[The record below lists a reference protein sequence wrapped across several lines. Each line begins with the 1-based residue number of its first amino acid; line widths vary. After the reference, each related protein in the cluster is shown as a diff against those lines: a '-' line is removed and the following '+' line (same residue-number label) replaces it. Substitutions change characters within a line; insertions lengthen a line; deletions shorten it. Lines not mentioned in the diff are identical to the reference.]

1 MKKLYLTA
9 TLCLLLAGIVTGY
22 DSGGHDNMCQEPH
35 VGTALS
41 GWWCDSPE
49 DWDVVVPKIWTP
61 SRESILVFQ
70 HEEKP
75 QWGSREDLA
84 RSSKQV

>member
-1 MKKLYLTA
+1 M
-9 TLCLLLAGIVTGY
+9 VFPTGVGVY
-22 DSGGHDNMCQEPH
+22 RDITNSLPVPIILDNPCVHKIGGRS
-35 VGTALS
+35 V
-41 GWWCDSPE
+41 
-49 DWDVVVPKIWTP
+49 VVVPKIWTP